1 MLAHAGQRD
10 KPIMPKM
17 SYIEL
22 KAALYSLMFLVF
34 LAKKQERG
42 SGGKYLKSQKIIY
55 AFTVYVLG
63 LAAITGF
70 LYFAEILGEQ
80 MLIAH
85 VAAGVLVLLVVIH
98 RIALVVR
105 RHDKVAIKSV
115 LATGSMPK
123 WYVKKNHK
131 VWYEEIVGRGASDA
145 KEPKEPIKTQ
155 KPEDGGKMDK
165 EIKEESIASD
175 EKPAKTNSAKEE
187 TLEDEKPASTPSVSS
202 S

>member
-1 MLAHAGQRD
+1 
-10 KPIMPKM
+10 
-17 SYIEL
+17 
-22 KAALYSLMFLVF
+22 
-34 LAKKQERG
+34 
-42 SGGKYLKSQKIIY
+42 
-55 AFTVYVLG
+55 
-63 LAAITGF
+63 
-70 LYFAEILGEQ
+70 

-105 RHDKVAIKSV
+105 RHDKVAIRSV

-131 VWYEEIVGRGASDA
+131 VWYEEIIGRGASDV

-165 EIKEESIASD
+165 EITEESIASD

-187 TLEDEKPASTPSVSS
+187 TLEDEKTASTPSVSS